1 MKKVIVFGSLNMDL
15 TISSDKIPL
24 QGETIHGSDF
34 LINVGGKGCNQ
45 AVAAVKSGCQ
55 VEFIGG
61 IGADVFGGQIID
73 TLKNYNINTSNIQ
86 RLSNESTGVA
96 IIIRSE
102 NDNRIILNS
111 GANYKLDIDKAV
123 NSLKTIGC
131 KGDIFLAQF
140 ENQIDAVKLMI
151 KKAKSLGMYTILNPA
166 PAKYIEPET
175 YKYIDLMIVNQTE
188 TQILTSIYP
197 DSENS
202 CRNAFRAFRK
212 KGAGRALITLG
223 SKGSVIMV
231 DEKLYKEAAYPVK
244 IVDST
249 AAGDAY
255 IGGLLSKLVK
265 NDDFKN
271 CMNYASK
278 VAALTIT
285 KVGAQQSIPYLNE
298 VEDYFKKEGI

>member
-1 MKKVIVFGSLNMDL
+1 MKKLIVFGSLNMDL
-15 TISSDKIPL
+15 TISSDKIP
-24 QGETIHGSDF
+24 QKGETIHGHDF
-34 LINVGGKGCNQ
+34 LTNVGGKGCNQ
-45 AVAAVKSGCQ
+45 VVAAVKSGCRA
-55 VEFIGG
+55 EFIGG
-61 IGADVFGGQIID
+61 VGDDVFGDQIIN

-111 GANYKLDIDKAV
+111 GANYKLNIDKAV
-123 NSLKTIGC
+123 SSLETIGC
-131 KGDIFLAQF
+131 RDDIFLAQF
-140 ENQIDAVKLMI
+140 ENQIDAVKLML

-188 TQILTSIYP
+188 TQILTGIYP

-202 CRNAFRAFRK
+202 CMDAFRAFRE

-223 SKGSVIMV
+223 GKGSVTML
-231 DEKLYKEAAYPVK
+231 EGKLYKEAAYAVK

-255 IGGLLSKLVK
+255 IGGLISELVK
-265 NDDFKN
+265 NTGFKN

-285 KVGAQQSIPYLNE
+285 KVGAQQSIPYMNE